1 MKEFPSLGESVVGDT
16 LHLYLG
22 GKGVN
27 QCTSIARL
35 GGNVSMIGMV
45 RDDENGHKFLSFL
58 EEEGIDH
65 RGVFVDPTRP
75 TGLAQIQINASS
87 ENRICVIPGANMGFG
102 YEEAEKVR
110 PILQEADIVL
120 FQFEMRLDVIF
131 DLIRSCHEEGKTV
144 ILNPAPAA
152 PIPEDILSCIDYL
165 TPNETELARLCNL
178 SSCDSLEE
186 LEKGCKCLHAKG
198 VKTIIVTLGGRG
210 CYLYDGVGRI
220 VPGFKVHAVDTVA
233 AGDSFSGALAV
244 KISEGASLE
253 EAAIYANAMGALTVQ
268 TKGAIPS
275 LSTKEKVEEFL
286 ANYR

>member
-1 MKEFPSLGESVVGDT
+1 MKGFPSPGESVVGDT

-35 GGNVSMIGMV
+35 GGNVSMIDMV
-45 RDDENGHKFLSFL
+45 GDDENGHKFLSFL

-87 ENRICVIPGANMGFG
+87 ENRICVIPRANMGFG

-110 PILQEADIVL
+110 PILQ
-120 FQFEMRLDVIF
+120 
-131 DLIRSCHEEGKTV
+131 
-144 ILNPAPAA
+144 
-152 PIPEDILSCIDYL
+152 
-165 TPNETELARLCNL
+165 
-178 SSCDSLEE
+178 
-186 LEKGCKCLHAKG
+186 
-198 VKTIIVTLGGRG
+198 
-210 CYLYDGVGRI
+210 
-220 VPGFKVHAVDTVA
+220 
-233 AGDSFSGALAV
+233 
-244 KISEGASLE
+244 